1 MRKKFPE
8 SFLFAAGLGEP
19 LLNSDMVAVHEAMDA
34 LNRPRVAAT
43 NDSKVK
49 CTDRLVN
56 NH

>member
-1 MRKKFPE
+1 MRKKFPDF
-8 SFLFAAGLGEP
+8 FLFAAGLGEP

-34 LNRPRVAAT
+34 LNRPRVTAT